1 MNELFSTFILGLLSS
16 AHCLGMCGGFV
27 VTIGAARQP
36 IGPLVARQLVYS
48 SGRITTYAF
57 MGAVAGFSGLY
68 LSRFDSTLVT
78 VQQVFSIVAGVMMVA
93 IGASVLGLFRL
104 PGLKSLG
111 VGSLFA
117 PLFQQLLSAKGT
129 HGFFLAGIANG
140 FLPCG
145 LVYAFVAKAVASG
158 SMVNGLSLM
167 IAFGL
172 GTVPAMVAM
181 GCSGQLISHT
191 ARRRVLQIAACLVV
205 AVGAITIVRAIPSAT
220 PCERCADVGD
230 AVAFLD

>member
-1 MNELFSTFILGLLSS
+1 MTELVSVFILGLLSS

-27 VTIGAARQP
+27 VTIGATRQP
-36 IGPLVARQLVYS
+36 IGPLALRQLVYS
-48 SGRITTYAF
+48 FGRVTTYAF
-57 MGAVAGFSGLY
+57 MGAIAGFSGLY

-78 VQQVFSIVAGVMMVA
+78 MQQVFSIVAGVMMLA

-104 PGLKSLG
+104 PVLKSLG

-158 SMVNGLSLM
+158 SMVDGLSIM

-181 GCSGQLISHT
+181 GCSGQLIGHA
-191 ARRRVLQIAACLVV
+191 ARHRILQVAACLVIV
-205 AVGAITIVRAIPSAT
+205 AGVVTIVRAIPSVT
-220 PCERCADVGD
+220 PCEDCAEDVALVVTG
-230 AVAFLD
+230 V